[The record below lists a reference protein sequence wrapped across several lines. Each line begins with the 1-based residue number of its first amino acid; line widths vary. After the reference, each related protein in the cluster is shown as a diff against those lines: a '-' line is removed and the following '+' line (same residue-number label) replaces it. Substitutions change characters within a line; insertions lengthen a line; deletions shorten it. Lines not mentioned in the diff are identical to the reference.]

1 MGDLH
6 ALLETSLG
14 PLYRVEREVRPVGE
28 CRLFI
33 AEELAPPGAELVV
46 KVLPATLSLA
56 VDPVV
61 FERELVLTADRLSGM
76 KLVMPRTA
84 GRAGSWVYH
93 TRRFVEGTT
102 LRAWINRNGEL
113 PLRQAVEILRDILT
127 DLAAVHAA
135 KLVHGDLKPE
145 QVLIGNGRNLTA
157 DPGVVDAVERSL
169 QGAARGAATA
179 AICAPPYLAP
189 ERRDRDAPSGHNG
202 PPADMFAVGVIL
214 HEMLTGRT
222 PAPESEPL
230 EEVRSLPPWL
240 ATLVRRCLAA
250 EPEDRWEDAGA
261 ALATMPHRSGGLQRD
276 GGDGTGG
283 ASSRPSH

>member
-6 ALLETSLG
+6 ALLETALG

-33 AEELAPPGAELVV
+33 AEEVDPPGAELTV

-56 VDPVV
+56 VDPVL
-61 FERELVLTADRLSGM
+61 FERELVLTADRLSGT
-76 KLVMPRTA
+76 KLILPRNA

-93 TRRFVEGTT
+93 TRRFIEGTT
-102 LRAWINRNGEL
+102 LRALIARNGEL
-113 PLRQAVEILRDILT
+113 PLRQAAEILRDVLA
-127 DLAAVHAA
+127 DLARVHQA

-145 QVLIGNGRNLTA
+145 QILIADGRSFVA
-157 DPGVVDAVERSL
+157 DTGVVDAVERAV

-189 ERRDRDAPSGHNG
+189 ERRDRDAPAGHNG
-202 PPADMFAVGVIL
+202 PPADMFAVGVML

-240 ATLVRRCLAA
+240 ATLVRRCLAP
-250 EPEDRWEDAGA
+250 ESEDRWPDAGS
-261 ALATMPHRSGGLQRD
+261 ALETMPRSRND
-276 GGDGTGG
+276 
-283 ASSRPSH
+283 P